1 MKEVRRLL
9 LRVLELSR
17 AEQEELIDFA
27 KSDAGNKLGKF
38 HFMVKW
44 SFFHVAAL
52 IIAASFSGFILA
64 AFFHAFRLEGP
75 SPTAVAAV
83 IGAGF
88 ATLWPYAQRVISV
101 FILRSEIGSRIDGK
115 PI

>member
-1 MKEVRRLL
+1 MKEVRKLV

-17 AEQEELIDFA
+17 AEQEELIDLA
-27 KSDAGNKLGKF
+27 KTDAGNKLGKL
-38 HFMVKW
+38 HFWVKW
-44 SFFHVAAL
+44 SFFHVGAL
-52 IIAASFSGFILA
+52 IIAASFSGFTLA
-64 AFFHAFRLEGP
+64 ALFHAFRFEAP

-88 ATLWPYAQRVISV
+88 ATLWPYAQRAISV
-101 FILRSEIGSRIDGK
+101 FILRSEIGSRIDGR